1 MEATSSPFQVKLIAA
16 VIWCQAP
23 SVHGVELITGYE
35 KHPSLAAFLSIT
47 KSIKKCFIF
56 WFAPSSFIK

>member
-47 KSIKKCFIF
+47 KSINASYFYN
-56 WFAPSSFIK
+56 